1 MSTRSRK
8 RQKTDPLT
16 VKPDT
21 KTLFHFFSKS
31 NSNVLAV
38 LEESPPKPESDS
50 SSINDAPRG
59 KSDIRAF
66 ITSSVAVK
74 VEATPPWM
82 LTDEILTTVEDESNN
97 FTEQN
102 DCSPMKEQDDIDPFE
117 GLDFRDDEFRDE
129 YFRDDEL
136 DFPFEGLDDIEDDF
150 DDIKSAVKEEP
161 VDPAVDDGPS
171 CPFCNFSFKGL
182 SENVSSIFWK
192 MLILVN
198 YITC

>member
-1 MSTRSRK
+1 MSSRSRK

-16 VKPDT
+16 TKPDT

-31 NSNVLAV
+31 NSNSIAV
-38 LEESPPKPESDS
+38 SEESPTRPESGS
-50 SSINDAPRG
+50 SSIDDEPRG
-59 KSDIRAF
+59 KSDTRTF

-74 VEATPPWM
+74 VEAIAPWM
-82 LTDEILTTVEDESNN
+82 PTDEILTTVEDESNN
-97 FTEQN
+97 FTERN

-136 DFPFEGLDDIEDDF
+136 DFPFEGLDDIENDF

-161 VDPAVDDGPS
+161 VDPAVEDGPS
-171 CPFCNFSFKGL
+171 CPFCNFSFKSL
-182 SENVSSIFWK
+182 SENVSSILWK